1 MINTLNYS
9 NMRIAI
15 ITLPL
20 HGNYGGILQNYA
32 LQTVLKRMGHKVET
46 IVQPWQLHLPVW
58 RMPLA
63 YGKRIVKKYL
73 LRRRA
78 RLFYEGWYNR
88 TQPMLLKNMRRF
100 VSKHIATREVKCFSD
115 IREGEYDA
123 FVVGSDQ
130 IWRPIYSY
138 KPITLAYLDFAKDW
152 NNVRRVAYAASFGT
166 DKWEYTPRQAKA
178 CAALARL
185 FDGVSVRE
193 EAAVKTCREH
203 LRCEAL
209 HVLDPTMLL
218 KAEDYVSLFEG
229 QSLEEPRGQLLT
241 YVLDET
247 PEKARIIREVAGR
260 HHYEVYRANSRY
272 EDGFASLEER
282 VQPPV
287 EQWLKDFH
295 DARFVITDSFHA
307 TVFSILFGKPFIV
320 IANKARGLSRIE
332 SLLKMFGLEK
342 HVVYGEAELDVSLD
356 YALNRQ
362 QLQARLQTWREESLG
377 FLRNSLE

>member
-1 MINTLNYS
+1 
-9 NMRIAI
+9 MRIAI

-32 LQTVLKRMGHKVET
+32 LQTVLKRMGHTVET
-46 IVQPWQLHLPVW
+46 VAFPRELKQPLW
-58 RMPLA
+58 RKPLA
-63 YGKRIVKKYL
+63 YGKRFIKKFVFRKNVHIFYEQWYNATQPLL
-73 LRRRA
+73 LRNVWKFVDNQIVTRTVSR
-78 RLFYEGWYNR
+78 FTNIHEG
-88 TQPMLLKNMRRF
+88 
-100 VSKHIATREVKCFSD
+100 D
-115 IREGEYDA
+115 YDA

-138 KPITLAYLDFAKDW
+138 KPVTDAYLSFAKDW
-152 NNVRRVAYAASFGT
+152 KDVRRIAYAVSFGT
-166 DKWEYTPRQAKA
+166 AEWEYTPGQTAQ
-178 CAALARL
+178 CAALVRL
-185 FDGVSVRE
+185 FNGVSVRE
-193 EAAVKTCREH
+193 DSAVKLCKEH
-203 LRCEAL
+203 LHCEAV
-209 HVLDPTMLL
+209 HVLDPTLL
-218 KAEDYVSLFEG
+218 LSAEDYVALF
-229 QSLEEPRGQLLT
+229 SDKLSEPSRGQLLT
-241 YVLDET
+241 YILDET
-247 PEKARIIREVAGR
+247 PEKNHIVQKLAG
-260 HHYEVYRANSRY
+260 HYHYQPYRANSRY
-272 EDGFASLEER
+272 ENGNAPLEER

-287 EQWLKDFH
+287 EQWLKDFY
-295 DARFVITDSFHA
+295 DAKFVVTDSFHA

>member
-1 MINTLNYS
+1 
-9 NMRIAI
+9 MRIAI

-32 LQTVLKRMGHKVET
+32 LQTVLKRMGHTVET
-46 IVQPWQLHLPVW
+46 VAFPRELKQPLW
-58 RMPLA
+58 RKPLA
-63 YGKRIVKKYL
+63 YGKRFIKKFVFRKNVHIFYEQWYNATQPLL
-73 LRRRA
+73 LRNVWKFVDNQIVTRTVSR
-78 RLFYEGWYNR
+78 FTNIHEG
-88 TQPMLLKNMRRF
+88 
-100 VSKHIATREVKCFSD
+100 D
-115 IREGEYDA
+115 YDA

-138 KPITLAYLDFAKDW
+138 KPITDAYLSFAKDW
-152 NNVRRVAYAASFGT
+152 KDVRRIAYAISFGT
-166 DKWEYTPRQAKA
+166 AEWEYTPGQTAQ
-178 CAALARL
+178 CAALVRL

-193 EAAVKTCREH
+193 DSAVKLCKEH
-203 LRCEAL
+203 LHCEAV
-209 HVLDPTMLL
+209 HVLDPTLL
-218 KAEDYVSLFEG
+218 LSTEDYVALFSDKLSEP
-229 QSLEEPRGQLLT
+229 PRGHLLT
-241 YVLDET
+241 YILDET
-247 PEKARIIREVAGR
+247 PEKNHIIQKLAG
-260 HHYEVYRANSRY
+260 HYHYQPYRANSRF
-272 EDGFASLEER
+272 EDGDAPLEER

-287 EQWLKDFH
+287 EQWLKDFY
-295 DARFVITDSFHA
+295 DAKFVVTDSFHA

>member
-1 MINTLNYS
+1 
-9 NMRIAI
+9 MRIAI

-32 LQTVLKRMGHKVET
+32 LQTVLKRMGHTVET
-46 IVQPWQLHLPVW
+46 VAFPRELKQPLW
-58 RMPLA
+58 RKPLA
-63 YGKRIVKKYL
+63 YGKRFIKKFVFRKNVHIFYEQWYNATQPLL
-73 LRRRA
+73 LRNVWKFVDNQIVTRTVSR
-78 RLFYEGWYNR
+78 FTNIHEG
-88 TQPMLLKNMRRF
+88 
-100 VSKHIATREVKCFSD
+100 D
-115 IREGEYDA
+115 YDA

-138 KPITLAYLDFAKDW
+138 KPITDAYLSFAKDW
-152 NNVRRVAYAASFGT
+152 KDVRRIAYAISFGT
-166 DKWEYTPRQAKA
+166 AEWEYTPGQTAQ
-178 CAALARL
+178 CAALVRL

-193 EAAVKTCREH
+193 DSAVKLCKEH
-203 LRCEAL
+203 LHCEAV
-209 HVLDPTMLL
+209 HVLDPTLL
-218 KAEDYVSLFEG
+218 LSTEDYVALFSDKLSEP
-229 QSLEEPRGQLLT
+229 PRGQLLT
-241 YVLDET
+241 YILDET
-247 PEKARIIREVAGR
+247 PEKNHIIQKLAG
-260 HHYEVYRANSRY
+260 HYHYQPYRANSRF
-272 EDGFASLEER
+272 EDGDAPLEER

-287 EQWLKDFH
+287 EQWLKDFY
-295 DARFVITDSFHA
+295 DAKFVVTDSFHA

>member
-1 MINTLNYS
+1 
-9 NMRIAI
+9 MRIAI

-32 LQTVLKRMGHKVET
+32 LQTVLKRMGHTVET
-46 IVQPWQLHLPVW
+46 VVFPWELKQPMW
-58 RMPLA
+58 RKPLA
-63 YGKRIVKKYL
+63 YGKRFIKKFVF
-73 LRRRA
+73 RKNVHI
-78 RLFYEGWYNR
+78 FYEQWYNA
-88 TQPMLLKNMRRF
+88 TQPLLLKNVWAFVGKQIVTRRVNRF
-100 VSKHIATREVKCFSD
+100 AD
-115 IREGEYDA
+115 IKENDYDA

-138 KPITLAYLDFAKDW
+138 KPVTDAYLSFAKDW
-152 NNVRRVAYAASFGT
+152 KDVRRIAYAVSFGT
-166 DKWEYTPRQAKA
+166 AEWEYTPGQTAQ
-178 CAALARL
+178 CAALVRL
-185 FDGVSVRE
+185 FNGVSVRE
-193 EAAVKTCREH
+193 DSAVKLCKEH
-203 LRCEAL
+203 LHCEAV
-209 HVLDPTMLL
+209 HVLDPTLL
-218 KAEDYVSLFEG
+218 LSAEDYVALF
-229 QSLEEPRGQLLT
+229 SDKLSEPSRGQLLT
-241 YVLDET
+241 YILDET
-247 PEKARIIREVAGR
+247 PEKNHIVQKLAG
-260 HHYEVYRANSRY
+260 HYHYQPYRANSRY
-272 EDGFASLEER
+272 ENGNAPLEER

-287 EQWLKDFH
+287 EQWLKDFY
-295 DARFVITDSFHA
+295 DAKFVVTDSFHA